1 MDIQKNKKN
10 IKSDSPEL
18 TKIKEELEKAKKE
31 SEDYKNKYLR
41 ALADYQNYEKRVSE
55 EKAVLRQ
62 NANKE
67 LLLKLIMVLDDL
79 EKAQTFVKDE
89 GLKLIRDKFINIIKE
104 EGVEEMQLAGKQ
116 FDPHLSEAIEVAEGD
131 KDNLIKEVLRK
142 GYSYNG
148 KILRV
153 AQVRVSKKSEA
164 RNSKSETN
172 PNL

>member
-10 IKSDSPEL
+10 
-18 TKIKEELEKAKKE
+18 TKLENPDFKKLKEELEKVKKE
-31 SEDYKNKYLR
+31 SEDNKNKYLR

-55 EKAVLRQ
+55 ERVVLRQ

-67 LLLKLIMVLDDL
+67 LLLKLVMILDDL
-79 EKAQTFVKDE
+79 EKAQPFVKDE
-89 GLKLIRDKFINIIKE
+89 GLQLIKE
-104 EGVEEMQLAGKQ
+104 KFVKLLKDEGVEEMQVVGKQ
-116 FDPHLSEAIEVAEGD
+116 YDPHLAEAIEVVEGD

>member
-148 KILRV
+148 KILRA
-153 AQVRVSKKSEA
+153 AQVRVSKKVS
-164 RNSKSETN
+164 S
-172 PNL
+172 

>member
-55 EKAVLRQ
+55 EKAGLRQ

-89 GLKLIRDKFINIIKE
+89 GLKLIKDKFINIIKE
-104 EGVEEMQLAGKQ
+104 EGVEEIQLVGKQ
-116 FDPHLSEAIEVAEGD
+116 FDPQLSEAIEVVEGD

-148 KILRV
+148 KILRI
-153 AQVRVSKKSEA
+153 
-164 RNSKSETN
+164 
-172 PNL
+172 

>member
-1 MDIQKNKKN
+1 MKQKEHQKKEN
-10 IKSDSPEL
+10 
-18 TKIKEELEKAKKE
+18 EELKKHIE
-31 SEDYKNKYLR
+31 EYKNKYLR

-55 EKAVLRQ
+55 EKVVLRQ

-79 EKAQTFVKDE
+79 EKAQSFVKDE
-89 GLKLIRDKFINIIKE
+89 GLKLIKDKFINIIKE
-104 EGVEEMQLAGKQ
+104 EGVEEIQLVGKQ
-116 FDPHLSEAIEVAEGD
+116 FDPHLSEAIEVVEGD

-153 AQVRVSKKSEA
+153 AQVRVTTKKITA
-164 RNSKSETN
+164 DN
-172 PNL
+172 

>member
-10 IKSDSPEL
+10 
-18 TKIKEELEKAKKE
+18 TKLENPDFKKLKEELEKVKKE
-31 SEDYKNKYLR
+31 SEDNKNKYLR
-41 ALADYQNYEKRVSE
+41 ALADYQNYEERVSE
-55 EKAVLRQ
+55 ERVVLRQ

-67 LLLKLIMVLDDL
+67 LLLKLVMILDDL
-79 EKAQTFVKDE
+79 EKAQPFVKDE
-89 GLKLIRDKFINIIKE
+89 GLQLIKE
-104 EGVEEMQLAGKQ
+104 KFVKLLKDEGVEEMQVVGKQ
-116 FDPHLSEAIEVAEGD
+116 YDPHLAEAIEVVEGD
-131 KDNLIKEVLRK
+131 KDNLIKEVLRR

>member
-41 ALADYQNYEKRVSE
+41 ALSDYQNYEKRVSE

-148 KILRV
+148 KILRA
-153 AQVRVSKKSEA
+153 AQVRVSKKVS
-164 RNSKSETN
+164 S
-172 PNL
+172 